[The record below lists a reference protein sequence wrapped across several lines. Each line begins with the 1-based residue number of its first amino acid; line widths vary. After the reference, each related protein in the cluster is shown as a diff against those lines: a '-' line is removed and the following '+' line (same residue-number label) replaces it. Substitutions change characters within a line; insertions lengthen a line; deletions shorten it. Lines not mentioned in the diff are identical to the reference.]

1 MEEIKQEFL
10 ELIPKE
16 RLSPEQRAFRE
27 KETHGFGI
35 AIYQFV
41 REPSVLDEILPEI
54 RHCMSIWWKN
64 GTIVCF
70 SASADMLYQERKLFF
85 ALYDVG
91 KHKKRL
97 KCAIYGASNA
107 IIAETAA
114 WFWSL
119 QHSGRGQAALEIGY
133 RRFDE
138 DRAFDFAAFH
148 PEQLAQILD
157 ANPQRAISIDEGTWT
172 AQQGV
177 VLATRPYPLRLT
189 FCSKSGFV
197 TFTDSGTA
205 FIEALEKQKS
215 LFGSLCLGYVAFGML
230 TRENM
235 ERLYQ
240 LEMLDE
246 LKIRSVYKDQA
257 LLPFS
262 AKVNSLDYFFDARC
276 VRPEDFHSL
285 DIPAKNLSV
294 NVCSDVWEVCD
305 QFLIAMLNRMT
316 TLGHFTKFNLELALS
331 CNVHYEDFATVEVT
345 ARIADALIS
354 FINANPLL
362 THLVFD

>member
-1 MEEIKQEFL
+1 MMRRARLLPVYGVYFTLIYSFSSTVDIHLDHFNSAGALIIVFSLPRATICETEIELTFKIAQWRKIKQEFL

-16 RLSPEQRAFRE
+16 RLSNEQRAFRD
-27 KETHGFGI
+27 KETHEFGI
-35 AIYQFV
+35 PIYKLV
-41 REPSVLDEILPEI
+41 REPSALDEILPEI
-54 RHCMSIWWKN
+54 CHCMSIWREN
-64 GTIVCF
+64 GTIICF

-97 KCAIYGASNA
+97 KCAIYGASNVA
-107 IIAETAA
+107 IAETAV

-133 RRFDE
+133 RRFKE

-172 AQQGV
+172 GQQGV
-177 VLATRPYPLRLT
+177 VLATRPFPLRLT

-205 FIEALEKQKS
+205 FIEALEKRIS
-215 LFGSLCLGYVAFGML
+215 LFGSLCLGCVAIGML

-240 LEMLDE
+240 LEMFDE
-246 LKIRSVYKDQA
+246 LKIRSVYRDQA

-285 DIPAKNLSV
+285 AIPAKN
-294 NVCSDVWEVCD
+294 
-305 QFLIAMLNRMT
+305 
-316 TLGHFTKFNLELALS
+316 
-331 CNVHYEDFATVEVT
+331 
-345 ARIADALIS
+345 
-354 FINANPLL
+354 
-362 THLVFD
+362 